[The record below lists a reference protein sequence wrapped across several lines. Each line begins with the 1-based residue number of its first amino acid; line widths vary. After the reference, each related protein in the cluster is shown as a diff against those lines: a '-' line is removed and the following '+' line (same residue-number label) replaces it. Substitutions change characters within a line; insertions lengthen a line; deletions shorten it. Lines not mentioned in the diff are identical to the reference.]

1 MLNRSK
7 EEVTGVTEVT
17 TCFHELVESYT
28 NPQTAKNYGNFLSSF
43 QKYLGDRILR
53 LEEID
58 KTVVEG
64 YKTWLVDNGCQVTYI
79 TQYLQYFRSLYNKAL
94 REGSLPKTNAFEDV
108 GSAKAKAV
116 QSHNYSSECVT
127 TLQKIAEF
135 DLQDKPHFARIRD
148 LFLFAVFT
156 GGLSYETLC
165 ALKKTDLQA
174 GYLQLPGGRR
184 QKLLPV
190 LLQTIERHRTADEV
204 SLFPIG
210 QANSDCYQNHY
221 KYVEAV
227 FLMAGVHP
235 ISIDD
240 DTALQFYLSIGQD
253 LGIKAAHLKSVVDR
267 LPAGSSLS
275 LIEKEFISQ
284 EKADEISER
293 IVSAVK
299 DYRSHWYS
307 MRMFKSE
314 EEIEKDIQSD
324 KSLKEIELYYPIE
337 EITKRVGKKIEEV
350 QSPVI
355 KNILFF
361 RTQEDTVKR
370 LARMLY
376 GRANIYKTRTSEKES
391 YAIIPDY
398 EMYLFRMIVS
408 NGAEEISFDQIEKEE
423 FTAGRRVRIME
434 GKFCGYEGKVVKR
447 KGENIILVSL
457 CNLHFSVTAGIPDVC
472 LQLL

>member
-1 MLNRSK
+1 MLNRSE

-17 TCFHELVESYT
+17 TCFQQLVESYT
-28 NPQTAKNYGNFLSSF
+28 NAQTAKNYGNFLSSF
-43 QKYLGDRILR
+43 RKYLGGRTLR

-58 KTVVEG
+58 KRVVEG
-64 YKTWLVDNGCQVTYI
+64 YKTWLVENGNQPTYI
-79 TQYLQYFRSLYNKAL
+79 TQYLQYFRSLYNKAVK
-94 REGSLPKTNAFEDV
+94 EHPLPKTNAFEEV
-108 GSAKAKAV
+108 RSTKQKAV
-116 QSHNYSSECVT
+116 HDRNRTSESIT
-127 TLQKIAEF
+127 FLRKIV
-135 DLQDKPHFARIRD
+135 DLDLTDKPHFARIRD

-156 GGLSYETLC
+156 GGLSYEELC
-165 ALKKTDLQA
+165 ALKKTDLQS
-174 GYLQLPGGRR
+174 GYLQLPGIRR

-190 LLQTIERHRTADEV
+190 LLQTIERHRTADVV
-204 SLFPIG
+204 SLFSIG
-210 QANSDCYQNHY
+210 QDYADYY

-227 FLMAGVHP
+227 FLMAGIHS

-253 LGIKAAHLKSVVDR
+253 LGIKATHLKSVVDR

-275 LIEKEFISQ
+275 LIEKELISQ

-299 DYRSHWYS
+299 DYHSHWYS

-324 KSLKEIELYYPIE
+324 KSLKDIELYYPIE
-337 EITKRVGKKIEEV
+337 EITKRVGKRIEEV

-376 GRANIYKTRTSEKES
+376 GRANIYKTRTSEKEGF
-391 YAIIPDY
+391 AIIPDY

-408 NGAEEISFDQIEKEE
+408 NGAEEISFEEIDKEQ
-423 FTAGRRVRIME
+423 FTAGRRVRILE

-447 KGENIILVSL
+447 KGQNIILVSL
-457 CNLHFSVTAGIPDVC
+457 CNLNFSVTAGIPDVC
-472 LQLL
+472 LQLLE